1 MARSTPRSSRRLPTL
16 AAACLPLA
24 LLAGTTACGSERDRA
39 AASAPRGTDA
49 SVSRP
54 ATASAPRPATAPS
67 RPVAA
72 GSAPRGTTVSV
83 RPTRFGRILTDGRG
97 YALYLFTR
105 DGRGPS
111 RCYGTCARAWPPLLT
126 RGGPRASGGAQAS
139 RLGTV
144 RRASGRVQVTYR
156 GRPLYFYV
164 GDTRPRQVLCQGVS
178 EFGGVWW
185 VVSPRGFA
193 IH

>member
-1 MARSTPRSSRRLPTL
+1 MTRSTLRSARRLPAL
-16 AAACLPLA
+16 AATCLPLA
-24 LLAGTTACGSERDRA
+24 LLAGATACGSEPKRA
-39 AASAPRGTDA
+39 RASAPRGTNA
-49 SVSRP
+49 SDSRP
-54 ATASAPRPATAPS
+54 ATTSATRPATVPA
-67 RPVAA
+67 RPQATS
-72 GSAPRGTTVSV
+72 SAPRGTTVSV
-83 RPTRFGRILTDGRG
+83 RATRYGRILTDGRG
-97 YALYLFTR
+97 FALYLFTR
-105 DGRGPS
+105 DARGPS
-111 RCYGTCARAWPPLLT
+111 RCYGPCARAWPPLLT
-126 RGGPRASGGAQAS
+126 GGRPRAAGGAQAS

-144 RRASGRVQVTYR
+144 RRAGGRVQVTYR